1 MMILLGTMPA
11 CGAASLKTQLGVLGR
26 SARSY
31 IQIKTDS
38 WTQAQRLILNVT
50 SIGNNSTQVKIKADA
65 VPITLR
71 VDMDNLIGEGSMQKA
86 YKAEVKTIEKDGS
99 EKFFDFIA
107 KI

>member
-11 CGAASLKTQLGVLGR
+11 RGAASLKTKLGVLGR
-26 SARSY
+26 SSCSY

-38 WTQAQRLILNVT
+38 WTQAQRLILNAT
-50 SIGNNSTQVKIKADA
+50 SIGNNSTQVKIKANA

-71 VDMDNLIGEGSMQKA
+71 VDMDNLIGERSMQKA

-99 EKFFDFIA
+99 EKIVDFIA